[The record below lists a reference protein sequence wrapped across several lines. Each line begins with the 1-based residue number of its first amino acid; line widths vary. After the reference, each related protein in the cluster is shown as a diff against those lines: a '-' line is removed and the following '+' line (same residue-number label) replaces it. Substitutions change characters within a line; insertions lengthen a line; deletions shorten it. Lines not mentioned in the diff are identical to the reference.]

1 MKMKNVLLASALT
14 ILAVF
19 SSGTALAAAQTMPMG
34 KHHAGMKCETCH
46 TKANALKGN
55 QFVVPDDK
63 TCEGCHGS
71 YASLREKTKGGSE
84 PNPHHSAHFG
94 DTLSCTACH
103 KQHSEPKSYC
113 NNCHD
118 FKHKMP

>member
-84 PNPHHSAHFG
+84 PNPHYS
-94 DTLSCTACH
+94 
-103 KQHSEPKSYC
+103 PKFPLC
-113 NNCHD
+113 
-118 FKHKMP
+118 